1 MRFFLALARI
11 HFMFFI
17 ILQTGQLNEY
27 TERREMPADVVC
39 MSLGAVPVGE
49 QRCRFL
55 AVGLADS
62 TVRVISLDPS
72 VSYFGF
78 GSGKFAL
85 NSLFGNDVKILNI
98 IRYYDC

>member
-1 MRFFLALARI
+1 
-11 HFMFFI
+11 
-17 ILQTGQLNEY
+17 
-27 TERREMPADVVC
+27 MPADVVC

-72 VSYFGF
+72 VSNQRTR
-78 GSGKFAL
+78 KQL
-85 NSLFGNDVKILNI
+85 I
-98 IRYYDC
+98 IFSNQPQLITMETNL